1 MMGNDGDHLHAEAS
15 LRWRLV
21 LDASDA
27 GIEEGHDVD
36 RRHIGSGECGVDGLG
51 SDAPC
56 LDSRL
61 RQPRLTLLMA
71 VNDW

>member
-1 MMGNDGDHLHAEAS
+1 MGNDGDHLHAEAS

-21 LDASDA
+21 LDEFDA
-27 GIEEGHDVD
+27 GVEEGNEVD

-51 SDAPC
+51 SDARC

-61 RQPRLTLLMA
+61 RQPRLRLLVA